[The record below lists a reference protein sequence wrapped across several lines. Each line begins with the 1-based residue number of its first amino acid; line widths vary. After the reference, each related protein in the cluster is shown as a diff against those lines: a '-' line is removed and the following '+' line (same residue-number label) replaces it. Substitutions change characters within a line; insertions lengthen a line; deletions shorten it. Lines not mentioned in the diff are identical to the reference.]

1 MNGNDGT
8 VAKRLSRPSPPRP
21 RPRRWALAVPGLV
34 LVGALVAGTSAAYAT
49 ERPEGSPLEPPGSWQ
64 VVLITAI
71 VVGFAAYVAGVV
83 LAGRFEWSH
92 RRVAVVIAVA
102 VQLLPLAGPLLL
114 STDAYSYWAYGRV
127 SAVHDEN
134 PYLTTPDRFPDDP
147 AVERMGADWRDD
159 AMIYGPVFA
168 IVADAGARVSG
179 TSPERAA
186 LFHRVLAAA
195 SMLLIV
201 ALVARAAP
209 QSVLGVVLVGWNPL
223 LALHAAGGGHNDFP
237 MMALAALGY
246 VWITSGRRFAGGAAW
261 ALAVGI
267 KWSAGL
273 LLPLLFLQKRLWR
286 SAAFMAGFAATVA
299 AVALLATALY
309 GTHWLGALQ
318 RLSAQGRRTDGSL
331 GLAPVLSDLG
341 LPHRGVLVALAL
353 IFLVGYVWLAL
364 ESLRERPRVAR
375 GGELAAITQGWLN
388 PWYAALYMPFV
399 GLERDRVAQVV
410 AVLLTA
416 YFLVDVLPI

>member
-1 MNGNDGT
+1 MLAGT
-8 VAKRLSRPSPPRP
+8 
-21 RPRRWALAVPGLV
+21 
-34 LVGALVAGTSAAYAT
+34 LVAGTAAAHAT

-64 VVLITAI
+64 VVLIAAV

-83 LAGRFEWSH
+83 VAGGFEWSG
-92 RRVAVVIAVA
+92 RRVALLVAVA

-127 SAVHDEN
+127 AGVHDEN
-134 PYLTTPDRFPDDP
+134 PYRATPDRFPDDP

-168 IVADAGARVSG
+168 VVADAGARVSG
-179 TSPERAA
+179 DSPARAA

-195 SMLLIV
+195 AMLLIV

-246 VWITSGRRFAGGAAW
+246 VWITSGRRLAGGAAW
-261 ALAVGI
+261 ALAIGI

-273 LLPLLFLQKRLWR
+273 LLPLLFLQRRLWR
-286 SAAFMAGFAATVA
+286 SAAFLAGFASTLA
-299 AVALLATALY
+299 AIALLATALY
-309 GTHWLGALQ
+309 GTEWLGALQ

-341 LPHRGVLVALAL
+341 LPHRGVLVALAA
-353 IFLVGYVWLAL
+353 IFVVGYTWLAL
-364 ESLRERPRVAR
+364 ESLRGRARLAR
-375 GGELAAITQGWLN
+375 GGELVAVTQGWLN

-399 GLERDRVAQVV
+399 GLERDRVAQVA
-410 AVLLTA
+410 AVILTA
-416 YFLVDVLPI
+416 YFLLDVIPI